1 MRTLFAICIDL
12 LSCAAAAAQSTSTR
26 FDIATYGA
34 VADGSTLNS
43 AAINKAIEA
52 AQAAGGRV
60 VHFAAG
66 TWLSG
71 SIHLKSNVTLFL
83 DQGATILATSDPEAY
98 DEAEPNQWDK

>member
-1 MRTLFAICIDL
+1 LRGSRRSIHLD
-12 LSCAAAAAQSTSTR
+12 SV
-26 FDIATYGA
+26 DIATYGA
-34 VADGSTLNS
+34 VADGSTLNT
-43 AAINKAIEA
+43 AAINRAVEA
-52 AQAAGGRV
+52 AHAAGGGV

-71 SIHLKSNVTLFL
+71 SIHLKRNVTLLL